1 MKLTLLVLLLLLIPR
16 DTHQGCSTVGC
27 LDVAMETYRNA
38 RIPSAYAVA
47 YQFPQAS
54 HCQPTIKDQY
64 HYMNKCL
71 DGCNVQVGLSSNP
84 QYNINPTYSWHY
96 NDNFWN
102 VDWYDQSTTTQYPQ
116 PGYYPNEQCTTE
128 NWLVWD
134 GSVRHIPEG
143 SARDYPAGFCNRRLT
158 SRDNSDVHGFWDYG
172 YRNANFQWTGQYN
185 YDDDVRSENECN
197 RCAVGYVAPLGSWSG
212 KVGGYGTYL
221 VTYSDWP
228 DDLNCLPAP
237 AGYCAPYKNN
247 IHSYRYSCATVAVNH
262 ISDLYKNNGD
272 EAYGLFDT
280 TVSNGARGWQYNF
293 YLDGCE
299 SGFCGSI
306 TQCSAYMYESCP
318 SGSTLHNSYDSLWSS
333 HSTYTSL
340 GRSHSPHHDGPYGGR
355 CKCPA
360 GEYLANCAGWNR
372 GHCKMCGSCPLGT
385 FEVMPCN
392 DWSEELSVD
401 QIWTARNPNGPP
413 ICKDCWAFSNR
424 CEIGQFLQGCSGTS
438 SGTCVWCSQ
447 HACQANHYRVGCG
460 STCGHTPKT
469 TPWRTWD
476 TTSNDFF
483 YAWGPADNTIPTYS
497 DITPQYLIK
506 GESSGCTSSEGEC
519 VACMGCPTN
528 QERVGCSGTSAGSC
542 SACAAG
548 KYKPDA
554 GNGPCIP
561 CVTCYA
567 NTYNSACGSC
577 TSCGSNTH
585 KIGTTYATSCTA
597 CEECPHGQYIDGC
610 GSLDSSG
617 NSLAGGPGRCLTCPS
632 NHYKN
637 WHGYGSCIQC
647 MPCTAP
653 QYETQACNTNGNN
666 RMCGFCN
673 TVNCGTGRQLV
684 GCGYGNAGSCQDC
697 PFDHFNNGNSHSGCS
712 PCSTC
717 DDGKY
722 QTGFCNAGG
731 QDRQCSTCSP
741 ECGAGFWE
749 STPCTTSTNRV
760 CTDCTLQYCPAGSSL
775 VGCEGLSKGWCVA
788 DAGFTGNPVEG
799 FSLAAYNLNSCH
811 IPGNCGGITQCPPS
825 FFKSS
830 PGSDPCVPCLGC
842 GENQYK
848 DGCDPVTG
856 SICLSCPTG
865 YTSPPNSVGSS
876 SCQTCAVSTANSP
889 TSCANICQAPPGYVI
904 ASDGNSLTRC
914 EEGTYNSGTTGVTC
928 TSCPAGKNSPEGSDS
943 IDDCVCD
950 KGRYLLS
957 GSCEECSEGTYKEEM
972 GNNFCV
978 DCPESSTTDITGA
991 DSITDC
997 LCLAGFEANHLG
1009 DCVACPGTSDKFI
1022 VSDDACIQCGD
1033 HQTLNSNLP
1042 HQQSSCECNAG
1053 YTGTYLS
1060 CEACPI
1066 ASFKSTKGSASC
1078 VSCTD
1083 HATTPTDAS
1092 TSITACACEGPMW
1105 VPSSTGPDE
1114 VGGTCQA
1121 ACGPGETAHNN
1132 VCIPCSE
1139 GTYKSV
1145 QGLEACTECTDPR
1158 NSSATGATSADDCS
1172 CRAGE
1177 IALGGNYVEIVS
1189 LGDLADTS
1197 TVDCDSTCTILMQ
1210 PNQRLQSVELKGSGH
1225 QHITIETDNLKVFVC
1240 TNDCEKF
1247 TGTPTP
1253 LPPVR
1258 GNTQITVTS
1267 GLITVSMYNGQN
1279 AVFSASA
1286 PWMDTGAPRSLITE
1300 LNLQPGDWLLDSSSI
1315 HFTSDQ
1321 CVECPPGLI
1330 CRPFITLQ

>member
-1 MKLTLLVLLLLLIPR
+1 MKLSLIVLLLILIPR
-16 DTHQGCSTVGC
+16 DTHQVCSSVGC
-27 LDVAMETYRNA
+27 LEVNVEIYWHASA
-38 RIPSAYAVA
+38 PSAYDVA
-47 YQFPQAS
+47 YQQPNAG
-54 HCQPTIKDQY
+54 HCQPTIYDE
-64 HYMNKCL
+64 HRHLNKCL
-71 DGCNVQVGLSSNP
+71 KGCNVYMLLSMAGGV
-84 QYNINPTYSWHY
+84 IID
-96 NDNFWN
+96 DNYWT
-102 VDWYDQSTTTQYPQ
+102 VLSYDQRT
-116 PGYYPNEQCTTE
+116 GLLIDNEICSTE
-128 NWLVWD
+128 NWVVWD
-134 GSVRHIPEG
+134 GGHRYTAPPG
-143 SARDYPAGFCNRRLT
+143 GRDHPTGFCGSRLT
-158 SRDNSDVHGFWDYG
+158 GRLSTTAFGMWDYG
-172 YRNANFQWTGQYN
+172 YRNAAFQWTGVYN
-185 YDDDVRSENECN
+185 YDDHQRSENECN
-197 RCAVGYVAPLGSWSG
+197 LCAVGYEAPLGGWSG

-221 VTYSDWP
+221 VTYSDYP
-228 DDLNCLPAP
+228 DDLNCLPAE

-247 IHSYRYSCATVAVNH
+247 IHNNRYSCATVAATH
-262 ISDLYKNNGD
+262 ISDIYKNNGD

-280 TVSNGARGWQYNF
+280 TTTNGARGWQYNF
-293 YLDGCE
+293 YLHGCE
-299 SGFCGSI
+299 SGFCGTI
-306 TQCSAYMYESCP
+306 TQCSAYMYNSCP
-318 SGSTLHNSYDSLWSS
+318 PGSTLHNTYDPTWNQ
-333 HSTYTSL
+333 HGTYTSL
-340 GRSHSPHHDGPYGGR
+340 GSRQHSPHHDGPYGGR

-372 GHCKMCGSCPLGT
+372 GFCKSCGSCPSGT
-385 FEVMPCN
+385 FELMPCN

-413 ICKDCWAFSNR
+413 ICKDCWPFSNR
-424 CEIGQFLQGCSGTS
+424 CEIGQFLQGCGGSN

-447 HACQANHYRVGCG
+447 LTCQANHYRVNCG
-460 STCGHTPKT
+460 SSCPVISSEMS

-476 TTSNDFF
+476 ASSNDFF
-483 YAWGPADNTIPTYS
+483 YVWGSAQSSSYT
-497 DITPQYLIK
+497 DITPSYLIK

-528 QERVGCSGTSAGSC
+528 EERLGCSGTNAGSC
-542 SACAAG
+542 SACEAG

-554 GNGPCIP
+554 GNGPCIS

-577 TSCGSNTH
+577 TSCWHNEH
-585 KIGTTYATSCTA
+585 KIGTTYATSCDA
-597 CEECPHGQYIDGC
+597 CPECPHGQFIDGC

-617 NSLAGGPGRCLTCPS
+617 NSLVGGPGRCLTCPS
-632 NHYKN
+632 NHYKS

-647 MPCTAP
+647 DPCTEQ
-653 QYETQACNTNGNN
+653 QYETQACNTNGND
-666 RMCGFCN
+666 RTCAFCN
-673 TVNCGTGRQLV
+673 TVDCGTGRQLV
-684 GCGYGNAGSCQDC
+684 GCGYGNSGSCQDC
-697 PFDHFNNGNSHSGCS
+697 PVDHFNNGNSHSGCS

-717 DDGKY
+717 GDEKY
-722 QTGFCNAGG
+722 ETVMCNAGG

-749 STPCTTSTNRV
+749 STPCTISTNRV

-775 VGCEGLSKGWCVA
+775 VGCEGSSKGWCVA

-799 FSLAAYNLNSCH
+799 FSLTAYNLNSCH

-842 GENQYK
+842 GENQYE

-856 SICLSCPTG
+856 SICLNCPNG

-876 SCQTCAVSTANSP
+876 SCETCAVSTADNP
-889 TSCANICQAPPGYVI
+889 TSCANLCQAPPGYVI
-904 ASDGNSLTRC
+904 ASNGNSLTKC

-928 TSCPAGKNSPEGSDS
+928 TSCPAGKSSPEGSDS

-957 GSCEECSEGTYKEEM
+957 GSCEECSEGTYKETM
-972 GNNFCV
+972 GNGFCV
-978 DCPESSTTDITGA
+978 DCPISSTTTGDTTTGA

-1042 HQQSSCECNAG
+1042 HQQSSCECNEG

-1078 VSCTD
+1078 VSCTG

-1105 VPSSTGPDE
+1105 VPSETGPDE

-1121 ACGPGETAHNN
+1121 ACGPGETAQNT

-1145 QGLEACTECTDPR
+1145 QGLEACTECVDPR
-1158 NSSATGATSADDCS
+1158 SSSSPGATNAAHCS
-1172 CRAGE
+1172 CPQGK
-1177 IALGGNYVEIVS
+1177 IALGGNFVQIVS
-1189 LGDLADTS
+1189 VGLGSDIS
-1197 TVDCDSTCTILMQ
+1197 TIDCGHSSQSCTIDMQ
-1210 PNQRLQSVELKGSGH
+1210 PNQRLKSVELTGSGH
-1225 QHITIETDNLKVFVC
+1225 QHISIITNGMKVFVC
-1240 TNDCEKF
+1240 TTDCDLFAGE
-1247 TGTPTP
+1247 PIP
-1253 LPPVR
+1253 LPNIR
-1258 GNTQITVTS
+1258 GNTQILATS
-1267 GLITVSMYNGQN
+1267 GELTVSLFNGRA
-1279 AVFSASA
+1279 AVFSDDA
-1286 PWMDTGAPRSLITE
+1286 PWMDEVQARSLISSHR
-1300 LNLQPGDWLLDSSSI
+1300 LGPGDFLLDS
-1315 HFTSDQ
+1315 TSLLHTPDACID
-1321 CVECPPGLI
+1321 CVKGFI
-1330 CRPFITLQ
+1330 CKPYITLQ

>member
-1 MKLTLLVLLLLLIPR
+1 MKLSLIVLLLILIPR
-16 DTHQGCSTVGC
+16 DTHQVCSSVGC
-27 LDVAMETYRNA
+27 LEVNVEIYWHASA
-38 RIPSAYAVA
+38 PSAYDVA
-47 YQFPQAS
+47 YQQPNAG
-54 HCQPTIKDQY
+54 HCQPTIYDE
-64 HYMNKCL
+64 HRHLNKCL
-71 DGCNVQVGLSSNP
+71 KGCNVYMLLSMAGGV
-84 QYNINPTYSWHY
+84 IID
-96 NDNFWN
+96 DNYWT
-102 VDWYDQSTTTQYPQ
+102 VLSYDQRT
-116 PGYYPNEQCTTE
+116 GLLIDNEICSTE
-128 NWLVWD
+128 NWVVWD
-134 GSVRHIPEG
+134 GGHRYTAPPG
-143 SARDYPAGFCNRRLT
+143 GRDHPTGFCGSRLT
-158 SRDNSDVHGFWDYG
+158 GRLSTTAFGMWDYG
-172 YRNANFQWTGQYN
+172 YRNAAFQWTGVYN
-185 YDDDVRSENECN
+185 YDDHQRSENECN
-197 RCAVGYVAPLGSWSG
+197 LCAVGYEAPLGGWSG

-221 VTYSDWP
+221 VTYSDYP
-228 DDLNCLPAP
+228 DDLNCLPAE

-247 IHSYRYSCATVAVNH
+247 IHNNRYSCATVAATH
-262 ISDLYKNNGD
+262 ISDIYKNNGD

-280 TVSNGARGWQYNF
+280 TTTNGARGWQYNF
-293 YLDGCE
+293 YLHGCE
-299 SGFCGSI
+299 SGFCGTI
-306 TQCSAYMYESCP
+306 TQCSAYMYNSCP
-318 SGSTLHNSYDSLWSS
+318 PGSTLHNTYDPTWNQ
-333 HSTYTSL
+333 HGTYTSL
-340 GRSHSPHHDGPYGGR
+340 GSRQHSPHHDGPYGGR

-372 GHCKMCGSCPLGT
+372 GFCKSCGSCPSGT
-385 FEVMPCN
+385 FELMPCN

-413 ICKDCWAFSNR
+413 ICKDCWPFSNR
-424 CEIGQFLQGCSGTS
+424 CEIGQFLQGCGGSN

-447 HACQANHYRVGCG
+447 LTCQANYYRVNCG
-460 STCGHTPKT
+460 SSCPVISSEMS

-476 TTSNDFF
+476 ASSNDFF
-483 YAWGPADNTIPTYS
+483 YVWGSAQSSSYT
-497 DITPQYLIK
+497 DITPSYLIK

-528 QERVGCSGTSAGSC
+528 EERLGCSGTNAGSC
-542 SACAAG
+542 SACEAG

-554 GNGPCIP
+554 GNGPCIS

-577 TSCGSNTH
+577 TSCWHNEH
-585 KIGTTYATSCTA
+585 KIGTTYATSCDA
-597 CEECPHGQYIDGC
+597 CPECPHGQFIDGC

-617 NSLAGGPGRCLTCPS
+617 NSLVGGPGRCLTCPS
-632 NHYKN
+632 NHYKS

-647 MPCTAP
+647 DPCTEQ
-653 QYETQACNTNGNN
+653 QYETQACNTNGND
-666 RMCGFCN
+666 RTCAFCN
-673 TVNCGTGRQLV
+673 TVDCGTGRQLV
-684 GCGYGNAGSCQDC
+684 GCGYGNSGSCQDC
-697 PFDHFNNGNSHSGCS
+697 PVDHFNNGNSHSGCS

-717 DDGKY
+717 GDEKY
-722 QTGFCNAGG
+722 ETVMCNAGG

-749 STPCTTSTNRV
+749 STPCTISTNRV

-775 VGCEGLSKGWCVA
+775 VGCEGSSKGWCVA

-799 FSLAAYNLNSCH
+799 FSLTAYNLNSCH

-842 GENQYK
+842 GENQYE

-856 SICLSCPTG
+856 SICLNCPNG

-876 SCQTCAVSTANSP
+876 SCETCAVSTADNP
-889 TSCANICQAPPGYVI
+889 TSCANLCQAPPGYVI
-904 ASDGNSLTRC
+904 ASNGNSLTKC

-928 TSCPAGKNSPEGSDS
+928 TSCPAGKSSPEGSDS

-957 GSCEECSEGTYKEEM
+957 GSCEECSEGTYKETM
-972 GNNFCV
+972 GNGFCV
-978 DCPESSTTDITGA
+978 DCPISSTTTGDTTTGA

-1042 HQQSSCECNAG
+1042 HQQSSCECNEG

-1078 VSCTD
+1078 VSCTG

-1105 VPSSTGPDE
+1105 VPSETGPDE

-1121 ACGPGETAHNN
+1121 ACGPGETAQNT

-1145 QGLEACTECTDPR
+1145 QGLEACTECVDPR
-1158 NSSATGATSADDCS
+1158 SSSSPGATNAAHCS
-1172 CRAGE
+1172 CPQGK
-1177 IALGGNYVEIVS
+1177 IALGGNFVQIVS
-1189 LGDLADTS
+1189 VGLGSDIS
-1197 TVDCDSTCTILMQ
+1197 TIDCGHSSQSCTIDMQ
-1210 PNQRLQSVELKGSGH
+1210 PNQRLKSVELTGSGH
-1225 QHITIETDNLKVFVC
+1225 QHISIITNGMKVFVC
-1240 TNDCEKF
+1240 TTDCDLFAGE
-1247 TGTPTP
+1247 PIP
-1253 LPPVR
+1253 LPNIR
-1258 GNTQITVTS
+1258 GNTQILATS
-1267 GLITVSMYNGQN
+1267 GELTVSLFNGRA
-1279 AVFSASA
+1279 AVFSDDA
-1286 PWMDTGAPRSLITE
+1286 PWMDEVQARSLISSHR
-1300 LNLQPGDWLLDSSSI
+1300 LGPGDFLLDS
-1315 HFTSDQ
+1315 TSLLHTPDACID
-1321 CVECPPGLI
+1321 CVKGFI
-1330 CRPFITLQ
+1330 CKPYITLQ